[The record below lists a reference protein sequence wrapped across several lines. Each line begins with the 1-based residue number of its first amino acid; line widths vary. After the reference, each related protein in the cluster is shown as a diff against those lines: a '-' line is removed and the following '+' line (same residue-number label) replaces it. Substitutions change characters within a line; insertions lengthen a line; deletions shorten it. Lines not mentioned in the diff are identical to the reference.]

1 MSTNT
6 LVAKIWSFCDTLRDD
21 GVSYSDYLEQIT
33 YLLFLKMA
41 DEYSDPQ
48 YKKNFNIPDDCT
60 WQVLLR
66 TKDSALISTY
76 SDNLKKLS
84 ITGGMLSKIFDG
96 AQNKIHDR
104 HKLRKLIDLINEENW
119 ISESVDIKGEIYE
132 SLLQKNAEGTGAG
145 QYFTPRPVIQA
156 IVECIQ
162 PKPKETIAD
171 PSCGT
176 GGFFLGALNY
186 IHSSNTKLSS
196 KQDDFLKFK
205 TFHGWEIVPST
216 ARLCLMNLFLH
227 GIGDLQKTPDIEVKD
242 SLKKPLER
250 KVDIVLANPPFREK

>member
-21 GVSYSDYLEQIT
+21 GVSYGDYLEQIT

-84 ITGGMLSKIFDG
+84 ITGGMLILKFLDG

-104 HKLRKLIDLINEENW
+104 HKLRKLIDLI
-119 ISESVDIKGEIYE
+119 K
-132 SLLQKNAEGTGAG
+132 
-145 QYFTPRPVIQA
+145 
-156 IVECIQ
+156 
-162 PKPKETIAD
+162 
-171 PSCGT
+171 
-176 GGFFLGALNY
+176 
-186 IHSSNTKLSS
+186 
-196 KQDDFLKFK
+196 
-205 TFHGWEIVPST
+205 
-216 ARLCLMNLFLH
+216 
-227 GIGDLQKTPDIEVKD
+227 
-242 SLKKPLER
+242 
-250 KVDIVLANPPFREK
+250 